1 MKRNLNRTFEAWNPS
16 SLPSSP
22 IHMQALFVLAWF
34 HAVVQVL
41 SDCMFFRLSSTCTF
55 LSFLTQERRNYVP
68 QGWLKK
74 HEFNESDLRAAVEL
88 LDQVFRDIDDSSK
101 TQSDLSL

>member
-41 SDCMFFRLSSTCTF
+41 SDCMFFSIVLYLYISVLLNTGETQLRSARL
-55 LSFLTQERRNYVP
+55 
-68 QGWLKK
+68 
-74 HEFNESDLRAAVEL
+74 A
-88 LDQVFRDIDDSSK
+88 
-101 TQSDLSL
+101 